1 MPTRSSEREWNL
13 DCVEHAVEAMSVA
26 AQRVAG
32 NTRVPSYPSFT
43 VASLIGHVADVLERV
58 DRGVATG
65 IFDRSTPKPLLDDLS
80 EALRLLSA
88 SERTALDALR
98 TATDDMPLAHG
109 FAALPQT
116 VAMYP
121 RYLAIETVIH
131 RWDIETAA
139 GAHTPIDPTL
149 AVVAIDNL
157 FDAWMPL
164 GRADSSAV
172 TGTHRLSVVTDD
184 TNDAWVVTFD
194 HSGVHGRR
202 AHEPHDDH
210 DAEVRGSAEALM
222 LLLWKRLPADEQ
234 SISVLGDRSELDGL
248 LDLAYVPD
256 PQRA

>member
-1 MPTRSSEREWNL
+1 
-13 DCVEHAVEAMSVA
+13 MSVA
-26 AQRVAG
+26 AQRVDG
-32 NTRVPSYPSFT
+32 STRVPSYPTFT

-65 IFDRSTPKPLLDDLS
+65 IFDRTAPKPLLDDLD
-80 EALRLLSA
+80 EALRVLSA
-88 SERTALDALR
+88 SEQTALAALR
-98 TATDDMPLAHG
+98 SADDDMPLAHG
-109 FAALPQT
+109 FSALPQT

-139 GAHTPIDPTL
+139 AARTPVEPRL

-164 GRADSSAV
+164 GRADSSV
-172 TGTHRLSVVTDD
+172 LTGTHRVSVVTDD
-184 TNDAWVVTFD
+184 TDDAWVVTFD
-194 HSGVHGRR
+194 NTGVRGLR
-202 AHEPHDDH
+202 AHEPFETP

-222 LLLWKRLPADEQ
+222 LLLWKRLPADN
-234 SISVLGDRSELDGL
+234 SSTSVLGDRSALNAL